1 LALFLEN
8 NHPWGV
14 CTPRE
19 ADMKITRKIKDAGAL
34 LELSVLDHKIV
45 AHDACY
51 SFADV
56 FYSNL
61 FRG

>member
-1 LALFLEN
+1 
-8 NHPWGV
+8 
-14 CTPRE
+14 
-19 ADMKITRKIKDAGAL
+19 MKITRKIKDAGAL